1 MASQYCDASQAHA
14 YHEFQYHIPETAL
27 AGKTIIVAS
36 GVGAATVAL
45 LAREG
50 ANWERG

>member
-1 MASQYCDASQAHA
+1 MTSQYCDASQAHA
-14 YHEFQYHIPETAL
+14 YHEFQYHFPETAL

-50 ANWERG
+50 ANWERA